1 MAGRRISPVVGIGA
15 SAGGI
20 EALEALFRAMPPQI
34 GMAFVV
40 VAHLAPTRET
50 ALPLIISRFTEMP
63 TVLAENGQ
71 VVEPDHVYVA
81 PPGMTVA
88 LRKRKLEI
96 REAAGTRPD
105 LHPIDAFLGSLADDQ
120 GEQSI
125 AVILSGSGSD
135 GMLGVKAIK
144 ERGGFTIVQ
153 GSGRFPPRHI
163 GMPSSAI
170 GTGLVDLVLPAE
182 AIPAKLAEYIQ
193 SFDALSELTA
203 EGNRR
208 VGRGVDPTSIREA
221 ICGILRDRLA
231 HDFSGYKDRTF
242 MRRVQ
247 RRMQVLQI
255 GSASDYV
262 EHLRTDANEV
272 SLLFAD
278 LLISVT
284 NFFRDKDAFEAL
296 EQNVIPRLFEG
307 KGAGDT
313 VRVWVPGCATGEEV
327 YSIAILIREHMTTL
341 QVLPRIQLF
350 ATDIDEP
357 ALQIAR
363 TGRYP
368 ATLLDGMA
376 VSRLERFFSRDGET
390 YIVSKQIRDMCVFSS
405 HSLIRDPPYSRLD
418 LISCRNLLIYLNS
431 EMQSRI
437 IPVFHYAL
445 RPGGFLFLGTAENVS
460 QHGDLFAQI
469 DKKARIFRRRDQ
481 VGATAHF
488 PLFVHGVRFGAA
500 DGATRQ
506 QPIVPGSTLRRL
518 VESELLERFTPA
530 HVVVNREGETIFH
543 SARTGKYLELP
554 AGQPSRQILAM
565 ARKGLRLDLRS
576 ALQEALESQ
585 RPVVRERIGI
595 ELDDGTMQL
604 INLTIS
610 PLPEQEIGP
619 LFLVLFT
626 DLGSPARP
634 EEMHGHWRR
643 GADAPAEQLELE
655 LRDTRERLQSTIEEY
670 ETGLEELKSANEELV
685 SVNEELQSTNEEL
698 ETSKEEIQSM
708 NEELHTVNQELN
720 AKVDLL
726 NQSNNDL
733 RNLFESTRIAIVF
746 LDRQLV
752 IRNFTPAV
760 TRLFSL
766 LPTDRGRPL
775 ADIASHLD
783 HPGLHEDIRG
793 VVDTGQALETRV
805 STRDGGAHFMMR
817 VLPYRDDDRL
827 DGVIITFFELTDIV
841 VAERQQALLV
851 QELNHRVRNM
861 LAVVTVIARQTV
873 ARQASPAEFEEAF
886 IGRIEALARAYG
898 LVAKEQWGDVQL
910 LEIIDA
916 ELEPHVMDNESRF
929 RIRGPSVMVRPKAAL
944 ALGLVLHELATNAM
958 KYGALS
964 AAEGRLA
971 VEWVVQPSAEG
982 RWLSLSWIET
992 GGPPAREPTD
1002 KGFGSMMI
1010 EREVRHELSGDITL
1024 DYREQGLLA
1033 RIRVPWRQELL
1044 GQ

>member
-1 MAGRRISPVVGIGA
+1 MAGHKISPVVGIGA

-20 EALEALFRAMPPQI
+20 EALEALFSAMPPQI

-40 VAHLAPTRET
+40 IAHLAPSRET
-50 ALPLIISRFTEMP
+50 ALPAIIGRFTQMP
-63 TVLAENGQ
+63 AVLAEHGRL
-71 VVEPDHVYVA
+71 VEPDHVYVA
-81 PPGMTVA
+81 PPGTTLA
-88 LRKRKLEI
+88 IRKRRLEV
-96 REAAGTRPD
+96 RETAASHPD
-105 LHPIDAFLGSLADDQ
+105 LHPIDAFLGSLAEDQ

-153 GSGRFPPRHI
+153 GSGRFPPRHV

-182 AIPAKLAEYIQ
+182 AIPAKLAEYVQ
-193 SFDALSELTA
+193 SFDTLSELTA

-208 VGRGVDPTSIREA
+208 ISRGVDPTTIREA

-255 GSASDYV
+255 ANADDYV
-262 EHLRTDANEV
+262 EHLRKDATEV

-284 NFFRDKDAFEAL
+284 SFFRDKEAFEAL
-296 EQNVIPRLFEG
+296 EKSVIPRLFDG

-327 YSIAILIREHMTTL
+327 YSIAILVREHMAAL
-341 QVLPRIQLF
+341 QMLPRIQLF

-368 ATLLDGMA
+368 AILLDGMA
-376 VSRLERFFSRDGET
+376 PSRLERFFTRDGET
-390 YIVSKQIRDMCVFSS
+390 CVVSKQIRDMCVFSS

-418 LISCRNLLIYLNS
+418 LISCRNLLIYLSS

-481 VGATAHF
+481 VSTTAHF
-488 PLFVHGVRFGAA
+488 PLFVHGMRFGSAE
-500 DGATRQ
+500 ATVRQ
-506 QPIVPGSTLRRL
+506 QPAVPGSTLRRL
-518 VESELLERFTPA
+518 VESELLDRFTPA

-565 ARKGLRLDLRS
+565 ARKGLRLELRN
-576 ALQEALESQ
+576 ALQEAVESQ
-585 RPVVRERIGI
+585 RPVVRERLAI
-595 ELDDGTMQL
+595 ELDDGTTQL

-610 PLPEQEIGP
+610 PLPEQDTGP

-626 DLGSPARP
+626 DLGAPVRADD
-634 EEMHGHWRR
+634 MHGHWRI
-643 GADAPAEQLELE
+643 GSDPPAEQLELE

-775 ADIASHLD
+775 ADITSHLD
-783 HPGLHEDIRG
+783 HPELHDDIRT
-793 VVDTGQALETRV
+793 VVETGQPLETRV
-805 STRDGGAHFMMR
+805 STRDGSAHFMMR

-841 VAERQQALLV
+841 AAERQQALLV

-873 ARQASPAEFEEAF
+873 ARQSSPAEFEEAF

-898 LVAKEQWGDVQL
+898 LVAREQWGDVQL
-910 LEIIDA
+910 QDIVEA
-916 ELEPHVMDNESRF
+916 ELEPHIMGNESRF
-929 RIRGPSVMVRPKAAL
+929 RIRGPGVMVRPKAAL
-944 ALGLVLHELATNAM
+944 ALGLVLHELATNAI
-958 KYGALS
+958 KYGSLS
-964 AAEGRLA
+964 AAAGRLTI
-971 VEWVVQPSAEG
+971 EWTIQPSASG
-982 RWLSLSWIET
+982 RWLALSWNET
-992 GGPPAREPTD
+992 GGPPTREPSD
-1002 KGFGSMMI
+1002 KGFGSLMI
-1010 EREVRHELSGDITL
+1010 EREIRHELSGEIAME
-1024 DYREQGLLA
+1024 YREEGLQA
-1033 RIRVPWRQELL
+1033 SIRVPWRQELL
-1044 GQ
+1044 G

>member
-1 MAGRRISPVVGIGA
+1 MAEHKVSPVVGIGA
-15 SAGGI
+15 SAGGV

-40 VAHLAPTRET
+40 IAHLAPSHET
-50 ALPLIISRFTEMP
+50 ALPAIIGRFTEMP
-63 TVLAENGQ
+63 TALAENGQ
-71 VVEPDHVYVA
+71 QVEPDHVYVA
-81 PPGMTVA
+81 PPGTT
-88 LRKRKLEI
+88 LTIRRRRLEI
-96 REAAGTRPD
+96 HERPASQSG
-105 LHPIDAFLGSLADDQ
+105 LHPIDAFLASLADDQ

-144 ERGGFTIVQ
+144 ERGGLTIVQ

-182 AIPAKLAEYIQ
+182 EIPVKLAEYIR
-193 SFDALSELTA
+193 SFDTLGELTA
-203 EGNRR
+203 EGGRR
-208 VGRGVDPTSIREA
+208 VSRGVDPATIRET
-221 ICGILRDRLA
+221 ICDILRERLA

-255 GSASDYV
+255 DRVGDYV
-262 EHLRTDANEV
+262 ENLRKDAHEV

-284 NFFRDKDAFEAL
+284 SFFRDKEAFDAL
-296 EQNVIPRLFEG
+296 EKDVIPRLFEG
-307 KGAGDT
+307 KGASDI
-313 VRVWVPGCATGEEV
+313 VRAWVPGCATGEEV
-327 YSIAILIREHMTTL
+327 YSIAILMREHIATL
-341 QVLPRIQLF
+341 ESLPRIQLF

-357 ALQIAR
+357 ALQVAR
-363 TGRYP
+363 AGRYP
-368 ATLLDGMA
+368 AALLDGMSQA
-376 VSRLERFFSRDGET
+376 RLERFFSRDGDT
-390 YIVSKQIRDMCVFSS
+390 YIVSKQLRDMCVFSS

-481 VGATAHF
+481 VSATTHF
-488 PLFVHGVRFGAA
+488 PLFVHGLRFGAA
-500 DGATRQ
+500 ETSARQ
-506 QPIVPGSTLRRL
+506 QPVVPGSTLRRL
-518 VESELLERFTPA
+518 VESELLEHFTPA
-530 HVVVNREGETIFH
+530 HVVVNREGEAIFH

-565 ARKGLRLDLRS
+565 ARKGLRLDLRN

-585 RPVVRERIGI
+585 RPVARERIGI
-595 ELDDGTMQL
+595 ELDDGTIQL

-610 PLPEQEIGP
+610 PLPEQDAVP
-619 LFLVLFT
+619 LFLVMFT
-626 DLGSPARP
+626 DLGAPARP
-634 EEMHGHWRR
+634 EDLHGHWRI
-643 GADAPAEQLELE
+643 GSDAPAEQIERE

-670 ETGLEELKSANEELV
+670 ETGVEELKSANEELV

-726 NQSNNDL
+726 NQSNSDL

-746 LDRQLV
+746 LDRHLV

-775 ADIASHLD
+775 TDITSHLD
-783 HPGLHEDIRG
+783 HPGLHDDIRA
-793 VVDTGQALETRV
+793 VVDTGQSLETRV
-805 STRDGGAHFMMR
+805 STRDGSAHFMMR

-841 VAERQQALLV
+841 AAERQQALLV

-861 LAVVTVIARQTV
+861 LAVVTVIARQTA
-873 ARQASPAEFEEAF
+873 ARQSSPAEFEEAF

-910 LEIIDA
+910 LDIVNA
-916 ELEPHVMDNESRF
+916 ELEPHIMDNESRF

-944 ALGLVLHELATNAM
+944 ALGLVLHELATNAI
-958 KYGALS
+958 KYEALS
-964 AAEGRLA
+964 VPEGRLA
-971 VEWVVQPSAEG
+971 VEWTVQPSANG
-982 RWLSLSWIET
+982 RSLALSWIET
-992 GGPPAREPTD
+992 GGPPAREPKD
-1002 KGFGSMMI
+1002 KGFGSLMI
-1010 EREVRHELSGDITL
+1010 EREIRHELSGEVAVE
-1024 DYREQGLLA
+1024 YREKGLQA
-1033 RIRVPWRQELL
+1033 RVRVPWRQELL
-1044 GQ
+1044 G

>member
-1 MAGRRISPVVGIGA
+1 MAGPKISPIVGMGS

-20 EALEALFRAMPPQI
+20 EALEAVFRAMPPQI
-34 GMAFVV
+34 NMAFVV
-40 VAHLAPTRET
+40 IAHLAPTRET
-50 ALPLIISRFTEMP
+50 ALPSILSRFTSMP
-63 TVLAENGQ
+63 VLLAEHDQ
-71 VVEPDHVYVA
+71 LVELDHVYVA
-81 PPGMTVA
+81 PPNTTVSI
-88 LRKRKLEI
+88 RKRKLELH
-96 REAAGTRPD
+96 ENTASQSN
-105 LHPIDAFLGSLADDQ
+105 LHPIDSFLGSLAEDQ

-153 GSGRFPPRHI
+153 GSGRFPPRHL

-182 AIPAKLAEYIQ
+182 AIPGKLVEYVQ
-193 SFDALSELTA
+193 SFETLSELTA

-208 VGRGVDPTSIREA
+208 TSRSLDSATIRES

-255 GSASDYV
+255 DSANSYV
-262 EHLRTDANEV
+262 EHLRKDPTEV

-284 NFFRDKDAFEAL
+284 HFFRDKDAFEAL
-296 EQNVIPRLFEG
+296 EKNVIPRLFDG

-313 VRVWVPGCATGEEV
+313 LRIWVPGCATGEEV
-327 YSIAILIREHMTTL
+327 YSIAILIREYMATL
-341 QVLPRIQLF
+341 PVSPRIQLF

-357 ALQIAR
+357 ALQVAR

-376 VSRLERFFSRDGET
+376 QSRLERFFTRDGET
-390 YIVSKQIRDMCVFSS
+390 YTVSKQIRDMCVFSS

-418 LISCRNLLIYLNS
+418 LVSCRNLLIYLSS

-460 QHGDLFAQI
+460 QHADLFAQI

-481 VGATAHF
+481 VSATAHF
-488 PLFVHGVRFGAA
+488 PLFVHGMRFGSPEAA
-500 DGATRQ
+500 RPLPNVQ
-506 QPIVPGSTLRRL
+506 GSTLRRM
-518 VESELLERFTPA
+518 VESELLEHFAPA
-530 HVVVNREGETIFH
+530 HVVVNREGDTIFH

-576 ALQEALESQ
+576 ALQEALESH
-585 RPVVRERIGI
+585 RPVERERIGI
-595 ELDDGTMQL
+595 ELEDGTIQL
-604 INLTIS
+604 INLAVS
-610 PLPEQEIGP
+610 PLPEQDSGL
-619 LFLVLFT
+619 LFLILFT
-626 DLGSPARP
+626 DLGAPVRP
-634 EEMHGHWRR
+634 TDMHGHWRI
-643 GADAPAEQLELE
+643 GSDAPAEQLELE

-720 AKVDLL
+720 AKIDLL

-760 TRLFSL
+760 TKLFSL

-775 ADIASHLD
+775 ADITSHLD
-783 HPGLHEDIRG
+783 HPSLHDDIRT
-793 VVDTGQALETRV
+793 VVNTGQSLETRV
-805 STRDGGAHFMMR
+805 ATRDGTAHFMMR

-841 VAERQQALLV
+841 AAERQQLLLV

-873 ARQASPAEFEEAF
+873 ARQSSPAEFEEAF

-910 LEIIDA
+910 LDIIDA
-916 ELEPHVMDNESRF
+916 ELEPHMMENEARF

-944 ALGLVLHELATNAM
+944 ALGLVLHELATNAI

-964 AAEGRLA
+964 VAEGSLS
-971 VEWVVQPSAEG
+971 VEWVIEPSVNG
-982 RWLSLSWIET
+982 RWLSLSWSET
-992 GGPPAREPTD
+992 GGPPVREPTSQ
-1002 KGFGSMMI
+1002 GFGSLMI
-1010 EREVRHELSGDITL
+1010 EREIRHELSGEIATE
-1024 DYREQGLLA
+1024 YREKGLHVA
-1033 RIRVPWRQELL
+1033 IRVPWRQELL
-1044 GQ
+1044 G